1 MTLVATGGTRRA
13 QNGRRPSPAEAIQL
27 TRVEGADGR
36 PPTWS
41 GPTSPLLT
49 TSQAAEYLHISVRTV
64 KNLLSEGSIAYVK
77 IGRATR
83 IHRDDLDEFV
93 SRNRRRERYGMRA
106 S

>member
-1 MTLVATGGTRRA
+1 M
-13 QNGRRPSPAEAIQL
+13 
-27 TRVEGADGR
+27 
-36 PPTWS
+36 
-41 GPTSPLLT
+41 
-49 TSQAAEYLHISVRTV
+49 SVRTA

>member
-1 MTLVATGGTRRA
+1 VTFVATDGTKRA

-27 TRVEGADGR
+27 TRVEGADGH
-36 PPTWS
+36 PPTWP

-49 TSQAAEYLHISVRTV
+49 TSQAAEYLQVSVRAA
-64 KNLLSEGSIAYVK
+64 KNLLSAGSIAYVK

-83 IHRDDLDEFV
+83 IHRDDIDEFIAH
-93 SRNRRRERYGMRA
+93 NRRRERYGMRA